1 MIRIVHVISDL
12 DTGGAEITL
21 FRLVAGM
28 DRLRF
33 ENIVISLLDRGS
45 LGDCIEA
52 VGVPVHCLEMRR
64 GRAEFSAVF
73 KLVRLLRDIKPA
85 VVQSWLYHSDLLS
98 LVSTS
103 LAGRPPMVW
112 NVRCSDMDLQFY
124 PRQTWWVLRALA
136 WYSSRPAAVVV
147 NSLAGKQLHEKIGY
161 RPRRWEVIP
170 NGFDLDRFRPN
181 AVARN
186 SIRHELGLSSNTVLV
201 ALIARLDPMKDHAT
215 FIDAATRVVKLRPNT
230 HFLLAGKGVARLAR
244 QAVVEKLSNRVHL
257 FGERQDIDQVLPG
270 VDIACLSSVSEGFP
284 NILGEAMA
292 AEVPCVSTDVGDVRF
307 LFSSTGR
314 IVPVRDPE
322 AMAIAIVELI
332 DCGPQVRAEL
342 GRAARARIEAEFSLP
357 RMIERYQVLYSD
369 LCGLSH

>member
-12 DTGGAEITL
+12 DTGGAEVTL

-33 ENIVISLLDRGS
+33 KNIVISLLDRGS
-45 LGDCIEA
+45 LGACIEA

-64 GRAEFSAVF
+64 GRAEFSAVL
-73 KLVRLLRDIKPA
+73 KLARLLRDIKPA

-112 NVRCSDMDLQFY
+112 NVRCSDMDLRLY
-124 PRQTWWVLRALA
+124 PRQTRWVLRALA

-147 NSLAGKQLHEKIGY
+147 NSLAGKQLHEKVGY

-170 NGFDLDRFRPN
+170 NGFDLNRFRPN
-181 AVARN
+181 VSARN
-186 SIRHELGLSSNTVLV
+186 KIRHELGLSSDTVLV
-201 ALIARLDPMKDHAT
+201 ALIARLDPMKDHGT
-215 FIDAATRVVKLRPNT
+215 FINAATRVIKIRPNT
-230 HFLLAGKGVARLAR
+230 HFLLMGKGVGQLTK
-244 QAVVEKLSNRVHL
+244 QVGIETLSDRVHL
-257 FGERQDIDQVLPG
+257 FGERQDIDQVLPA
-270 VDIACLSSVSEGFP
+270 VDIACLSSISEGFP

-292 AEVPCVSTDVGDVRF
+292 AEVPCVSTDVGDVRV
-307 LFSSTGR
+307 LFGPTGR

-322 AMAIAIVELI
+322 AMAMAIVELI
-332 DCGPQVRAEL
+332 DCGPQVRAEM
-342 GRAARARIEAEFSLP
+342 GRAARAHIEANFSLS
-357 RMIERYQVLYSD
+357 RMIERYQALYAD